1 MRARLRRRSGT
12 VFELEGRNLWPYG
25 VMDGDRLMV
34 VLSALVLLAAQRE
47 TVESGAVLV
56 FLRVQAIGI
65 AIGLGP

>member
-1 MRARLRRRSGT
+1 
-12 VFELEGRNLWPYG
+12 
-25 VMDGDRLMV
+25 MDGDRLMV